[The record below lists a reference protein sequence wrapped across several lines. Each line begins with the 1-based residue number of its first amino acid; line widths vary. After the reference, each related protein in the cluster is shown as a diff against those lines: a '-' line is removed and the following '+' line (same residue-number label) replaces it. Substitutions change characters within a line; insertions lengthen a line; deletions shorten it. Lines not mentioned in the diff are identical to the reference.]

1 MDATNVMQSAARGR
15 WAVAAMFLTN
25 GFMAGSWAPQIPL
38 VLTRLSI
45 TESTLGLLIFCFGIG
60 ALISMPWC
68 GWLMARF
75 GQRPVLSTF
84 GLLQAFGLL
93 LVVLSPTVALSA
105 VTMIAF
111 GAFIGCTDVAMNA
124 ATVTVE
130 RKLGR
135 AVMSSMHGF
144 WSLGGFAGG
153 GLGGFMLQSLGPTTH
168 AAIVAVLAFGVA
180 VIAVPN
186 ILHDPERPAGADQK
200 KRVGLSIP
208 TSPTPYLLGLMAM
221 FLFVSEGAVL
231 DWGALY
237 MTQEKGADL
246 GVAGLAYAFFAGAMA
261 LMRFVGDSVR
271 NRFGGVL
278 TLRVCS
284 FLSAVAMLAAALA
297 PTPFLVI
304 LAFAICGLAVANTVP
319 IVFSAAGN
327 LPGISSGAA
336 MSVATTMGYAGI
348 LFAPSSIGFV
358 AEETGFSPVFIALSG
373 LLLVVAA
380 LANLAKAADFDHG
393 ETSVN
398 ERAPIA

>member
-1 MDATNVMQSAARGR
+1 
-15 WAVAAMFLTN
+15 
-25 GFMAGSWAPQIPL
+25 
-38 VLTRLSI
+38 
-45 TESTLGLLIFCFGIG
+45 
-60 ALISMPWC
+60 
-68 GWLMARF
+68 MARF
-75 GQRPVLSTF
+75 GQRPVLSAF

-105 VTMIAF
+105 VTMVAF
-111 GAFIGCTDVAMNA
+111 GAFVGCTDVAMNA

-153 GLGGFMLQSLGPTTH
+153 GLGGFMLQSLGTTTH
-168 AAIVAVLAFGVA
+168 AVIVAVLAFGVA
-180 VIAVPN
+180 AIAVPN
-186 ILHDPERPAGADQK
+186 ILRDPERPADA
-200 KRVGLSIP
+200 GLKNAGFSIP
-208 TSPTPYLLGLMAM
+208 TSPMPYLLGLMAM

-261 LMRFVGDSVR
+261 MMRFVGDSVR

-284 FLSAVAMLAAALA
+284 FLSAVTMLAAALA
-297 PTPFLVI
+297 PTPLLVI

-327 LPGISSGAA
+327 LPGISSGAS